1 MGTMDIRSRN
11 KTCQTTSQTPCDT
24 METKLFQLLYVYFC
38 VREVCETVTNLAQT
52 LLVTDDIVC
61 EDVVSGPLVVV
72 TLFE

>member
-1 MGTMDIRSRN
+1 
-11 KTCQTTSQTPCDT
+11 